1 MRNALRIFRKDVR
14 HLWPRIAIVLAVE
27 LLVGWVAFSPPPE
40 MANAVHALGR
50 FGMLPCWYLIAALIH
65 EEAVPGNRQ
74 YWLTRPFSWR
84 ELLAGKMIFILVFV
98 CLPVFAGEVTS
109 LALRG
114 KSPLAYLPE
123 LLVSQL
129 FFLATRVLP
138 AAALASITTGLIEA
152 VWVTLAA
159 FVGFYVILLIQLSSR
174 GLAGFD
180 WGGLE
185 WFRTTVVATLVLAT
199 SAAIL
204 MVQYARRQTWLSR
217 GILVAALLIGTFLM
231 WIPGWHKAF
240 ALQARLSGQNVAD
253 TVARIALGSGRD
265 PRTYTLPGQ
274 SGGWAGQHVEGIT
287 MPVRVTG
294 IPDGMALYS
303 NRAIVTVATPDGKQW
318 SSGWDSLNGLFHV
331 VATSSARTEG
341 EPFLPGDGEYGLNL
355 NIDQSLLRRAGSVPM
370 PLHARVALTLL
381 SREQTTPLAVREGA
395 QAVSNDGFCWVT
407 SHGRQFTMACSWPA
421 RMPASFGFR
430 LQPGGPDLWLASLAG
445 DKVGSYGPYPTSGG
459 IWQWASRF
467 ITTDASPAGVDLVTR
482 TAVAHFERE
491 LDIPALG
498 EWPK

>member
-1 MRNALRIFRKDVR
+1 MKRILAIFRKDVR
-14 HLWPRIAIVLAVE
+14 HLWPRIAIVLAAQS
-27 LLVGWVAFSPPPE
+27 LFGWVSFSPPPE

-109 LALRG
+109 LVLRG

-129 FFLATRVLP
+129 FLLATRVLP
-138 AAALASITTGLIEA
+138 AAALASITAGLIEFVWIPMAAYVGIA
-152 VWVTLAA
+152 VIVLPLSLLAQT
-159 FVGFYVILLIQLSSR
+159 GT
-174 GLAGFD
+174 D
-180 WGGLE
+180 WGGLA
-185 WFRTTVVATLVLAT
+185 WFRDTAMASLLLAASAATLL
-199 SAAIL
+199 
-204 MVQYARRQTWLSR
+204 VQYARRRTWLSR
-217 GILVAALLIGTFLM
+217 GILMAALLIGTSLILM
-231 WIPGWHKAF
+231 PGWHAAF
-240 ALQARLSGQNVAD
+240 ALQTRLSGRPVAD

-265 PRTYTLPGQ
+265 PHTYTLPYT

-303 NRAIVTVATPDGKQW
+303 DRAMVTVATPDGERW
-318 SSGWDSLNGLFHV
+318 TSGWDSLNGLFRI
-331 VATSSARTEG
+331 VATSSTRTED

-355 NIDQSLLRRAGSVPM
+355 NIDQSLLRRAGSVP
-370 PLHARVALTLL
+370 LHLRAKVALTLL
-381 SREQTTPLAVREGA
+381 SREQVTPLAVRKGA
-395 QAVSNDGFCWVT
+395 QAVPNDGFCWAA
-407 SHGRQFTMACSWPA
+407 SRKPFAEIACSWPV
-421 RMPASFGFR
+421 RTPAKFGFR
-430 LQPGGPDLWLASLAG
+430 LRSGGTNLLPAIWWG
-445 DKVGSYGPYPTSGG
+445 GKVGSYGSYPTSGG
-459 IWQWASRF
+459 LWQWAGQSVRMDPPF
-467 ITTDASPAGVDLVTR
+467 PGVDLVTW